1 MKLNILLIKDLNPLT
16 SISKRLS
23 VIINNID
30 GELIQRRTELQK
42 IDIPK
47 QTLQNEIIVLHQ
59 TDKETLFATWQK
71 LLDYYIVN
79 VIEPTIGQIPNNT
92 FFKQQL
98 IYLKDAVNKLSIH
111 RFTKKLI
118 EKNIHTFSKL
128 LKIKIVFKI

>member
-1 MKLNILLIKDLNPLT
+1 MKLNLLLIKNLNPLA

-30 GELIQRRTELQK
+30 GELIQRRTELQN

-47 QTLQNEIIVLHQ
+47 QTLQNETFVLHQ

-92 FFKQQL
+92 FERSGK
-98 IYLKDAVNKLSIH
+98 
-111 RFTKKLI
+111 
-118 EKNIHTFSKL
+118 
-128 LKIKIVFKI
+128 